1 MKLGCLKSLVFSLA
15 MMLMFWFGS
24 IVMLSNSNRR
34 INSLNWSIQNIR
46 QHCRIFET
54 KVKSFTT
61 EMNKKLELDDIVVD
75 CPVAFDQCVYHIR
88 QHLRSLQF
96 FVHPKLLFFV
106 ILAITVLIGFIM
118 PTVAFTGCCDGMKK
132 INFFCVFCFP
142 CLH

>member
-1 MKLGCLKSLVFSLA
+1 

-24 IVMLSNSNRR
+24 IVMLSSSYRR

-46 QHCRIFET
+46 RHCRIFET
-54 KVKSFTT
+54 EVKSFTT
-61 EMNKKLELDDIVVD
+61 EMNKKLEPNDVVVD
-75 CPVAFDQCVYHIR
+75 RPAAFDQCVYHIR